1 MVVTVQPCG
10 LLVNA
15 SSRAITGVRVDKLTT
30 DRGWPCGVACAVAAA
45 VTTVSGV
52 EAGAGDTVVVDVCP
66 CGAQPAAATT
76 AAINSAHADVCR
88 LHARRVVPGT
98 CPHTSGKQYALAR
111 RDRSLGA
118 FSFG

>member
-1 MVVTVQPCG
+1 MAMKRPASCAARRYLPSSYHAGPSAMFGQPCG

-88 LHARRVVPGT
+88 LHA
-98 CPHTSGKQYALAR
+98 
-111 RDRSLGA
+111 
-118 FSFG
+118 